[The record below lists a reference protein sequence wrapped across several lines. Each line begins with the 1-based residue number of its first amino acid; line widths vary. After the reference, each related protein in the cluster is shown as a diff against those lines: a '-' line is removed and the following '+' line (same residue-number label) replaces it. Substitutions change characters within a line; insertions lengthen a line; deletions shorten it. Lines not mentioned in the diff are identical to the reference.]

1 MKFPYGTQYPSF
13 WRYVDEVDGRDLD
26 LSYPVQVI
34 KAVKRAYFDKGE
46 EYFLNNN
53 EYTVFIPHPQRTVPY
68 EVTLKP
74 NICKGLKAFF
84 HNHSFIVSGKSCP
97 TSTRL
102 AEVFMEQDKFF
113 AMMVELKRLLPAIV
127 HSIKL
132 GNYKYA
138 AINLASLT
146 ETFNSEIIEL
156 INQYFD
162 WHPFFVDDEDVP
174 GRKKY
179 VKYLIVNHRSYIM
192 SRDAYIAILI
202 YRYDHGDYKYPPDKE
217 TDLPNHLKLLY
228 ENYNVL
234 QNVDKLHRVK
244 PSGSFLQDCRNIMQM
259 KKELFF
265 NINGLIEFHDLME
278 YGYYSDKILSI
289 EVIGEINKIFKQESW
304 LKDFFLILSLYA
316 SKFVE
321 VKESDSKELVD
332 TSKLHN
338 YDLFVQAIQYLDSIY
353 DSLLVKE
360 GK

>member
-1 MKFPYGTQYPSF
+1 MKFPYGVAYPSF

-46 EYFLNNN
+46 DYFLHND
-53 EYTVFIPHPQRTVPY
+53 EYKVFIPHPQRTVPY
-68 EVTLKP
+68 EVVLKP

-84 HNHSFIVSGKSCP
+84 HDRSFIVSGKSCP
-97 TSTRL
+97 TSDKL
-102 AEVFMEQDKFF
+102 AEIFMEQDKFF
-113 AMMVELKRLLPAIV
+113 AMMVELQRHLPVIV

-156 INQYFD
+156 INQYFE
-162 WHPFFVDDEDVP
+162 WHPFFMPDEDMP
-174 GRKKY
+174 GRTKW
-179 VKYLIVNHRSYIM
+179 VKFFIVNHRSYIM
-192 SRDAYIAILI
+192 SREAYVAILI
-202 YRYDHGDYKYPPDKE
+202 YKFDANEYYYPPEKE
-217 TDLPNHLKLLY
+217 IELPNHLKLLY

-234 QNVDKLHRVK
+234 QRVDKEYRIK

-259 KKELFF
+259 KKERFF
-265 NINGLIEFHDLME
+265 DLNGLIEFHDLME

-289 EVIGEINKIFKQESW
+289 EVIGEINKIFKQEAW
-304 LKDFFLILSLYA
+304 LKDFFLILSLY
-316 SKFVE
+316 SNKFVE
-321 VKESDSKELVD
+321 LQQSTSKELVD
-332 TSKLHN
+332 TSRLHN

-360 GK
+360 RN